1 MLNLV
6 FFFIIFSI
14 FVLFIYSFFKKKKFY
29 LIEVVSLVF
38 KKLSQTE
45 RDVFAATTNLNLD
58 F

>member
-1 MLNLV
+1 MLNVV
-6 FFFIIFSI
+6 FFIRFSI
-14 FVLFIYSFFKKKKFY
+14 FVLFIYSFFFFLIFY

-38 KKLSQTE
+38 NKLSQTE